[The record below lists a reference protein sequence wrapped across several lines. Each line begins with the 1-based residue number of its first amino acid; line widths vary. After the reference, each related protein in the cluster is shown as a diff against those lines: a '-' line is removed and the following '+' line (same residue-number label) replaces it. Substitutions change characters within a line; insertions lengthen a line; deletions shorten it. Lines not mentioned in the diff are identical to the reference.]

1 MADHLTEFCQER
13 YDHEASRRSELTG
26 AVALPLGV
34 LSVLGG
40 ALVAVLKEL
49 QPPLGAQEW
58 VLAIASG
65 ASLLAGLVSAYFLA
79 RSYFG
84 YTYRYVATPKQVR
97 DHHANVK
104 ATYVAA
110 KLDAAAA
117 TYYADTKV
125 LEYIQERYAEA
136 AHHNTLNNDRKS
148 YFLHM
153 ANGAMIV
160 ALVPAVAAGGAYLYS
175 TFHSQPSATR
185 VEIVNASAFQPK
197 ETRYDNGNAERPTP
211 PTTTPPARSGATT
224 PPAGQV
230 HQGAQGTSK
239 ATAK

>member
-13 YDHEASRRSELTG
+13 YDYEATRRSELTG
-26 AVALPLGV
+26 AVALPVGV

-40 ALVAVLKEL
+40 ALVAVLKGL
-49 QPPLGAQEW
+49 RPPLDASDW

-65 ASLLAGLVSAYFLA
+65 ISLLAGLLSAHYLA

-97 DHHANVK
+97 DHHAAVK
-104 ATYVAA
+104 ATYI
-110 KLDAAAA
+110 AAAVDA
-117 TYYADTKV
+117 VSSTQYANKKV

-160 ALVPAVAAGGAYLYS
+160 ALIPAVAAGGAYLYS
-175 TFHSQPSATR
+175 TFHSLPSATR

-197 ETRYDNGNAERPTP
+197 EIRHGNGTAERPTSP
-211 PTTTPPARSGATT
+211 APASPGPGVTVSPTGP
-224 PPAGQV
+224 V
-230 HQGAQGTSK
+230 HQGAQGAGK
-239 ATAK
+239 ATIK